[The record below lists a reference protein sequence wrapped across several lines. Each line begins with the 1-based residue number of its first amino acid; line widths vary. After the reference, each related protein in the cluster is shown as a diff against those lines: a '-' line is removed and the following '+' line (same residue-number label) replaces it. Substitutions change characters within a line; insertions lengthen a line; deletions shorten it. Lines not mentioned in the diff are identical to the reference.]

1 MTAMLRYARNERG
14 IALITVLLVA
24 MVVAVISVSAA
35 MISST
40 ANLINAYGDRQ
51 SKLEAAA
58 DAGIETVRSALN
70 GDKTL
75 YPASGYATF
84 ESEATVYDAAG
95 AAIPGLKRWLY
106 AGPTGITSGQYGVFG
121 SVVAVVED
129 ATGNKVVRRGEI
141 VQESFAKYAYFT
153 NIEGSIVF
161 ANQDQIWG
169 PVHSNDQIKINNS
182 TPVPQV
188 IFHGPV
194 VTASNITNKNKG
206 QFDQGY
212 TEYGPNIP
220 LPTTADLDKLRT
232 QATAGGVAFVNN
244 NNGNAGQSEMR
255 IEFVAVDVNNDGFKN
270 GTDEGFIR
278 VYTSA
283 NEAWVVASRP
293 TTGTGLQNS
302 PNCGHMGVAGKW
314 HAGNFATAAA
324 HTGSSSSG
332 NDPNTT
338 VGSGYWQ
345 SALTSSTRKCFLG
358 GADSLWAG
366 QQFTANDGTGSWMPR
381 PGGMATAPNLSGLPP
396 AVQRPD
402 TLYLFPITRAANPA
416 FKGVIFVDGKVAIS
430 GQLRGRITL
439 AATGNIV
446 IADDVKYVTDPG
458 AGTCTDILGLFSG
471 ADVILAD
478 NTLNAPSQAV
488 GSSTYYTFD
497 DTKDEYI
504 HGVVLALDNFTVENY
519 NSGASNHEDCGTAN
533 NGRGCLY
540 LSGGIIQRQR
550 GAVGLVGGE
559 GYIKRYSYD
568 TCGLTNP
575 PPYFPTT
582 GRFARG
588 HYYEVDPT
596 GFDIVAFYN
605 LLTPGS

>member
-1 MTAMLRYARNERG
+1 MTAMFPHARNERG

-121 SVVAVVED
+121 SVVSVVED

-169 PVHSNDQIKINNS
+169 SVHSNDQIKINNS

-194 VTASNITNKNKG
+194 VTASNITNKTKG

-212 TEYGPNIP
+212 TEYGPSIP

-232 QATAGGVAFVNN
+232 QA
-244 NNGNAGQSEMR
+244 
-255 IEFVAVDVNNDGFKN
+255 
-270 GTDEGFIR
+270 
-278 VYTSA
+278 
-283 NEAWVVASRP
+283 
-293 TTGTGLQNS
+293 
-302 PNCGHMGVAGKW
+302 
-314 HAGNFATAAA
+314 
-324 HTGSSSSG
+324 
-332 NDPNTT
+332 
-338 VGSGYWQ
+338 
-345 SALTSSTRKCFLG
+345 
-358 GADSLWAG
+358 
-366 QQFTANDGTGSWMPR
+366 
-381 PGGMATAPNLSGLPP
+381 
-396 AVQRPD
+396 
-402 TLYLFPITRAANPA
+402 
-416 FKGVIFVDGKVAIS
+416 
-430 GQLRGRITL
+430 
-439 AATGNIV
+439 
-446 IADDVKYVTDPG
+446 
-458 AGTCTDILGLFSG
+458 
-471 ADVILAD
+471 
-478 NTLNAPSQAV
+478 
-488 GSSTYYTFD
+488 
-497 DTKDEYI
+497 
-504 HGVVLALDNFTVENY
+504 
-519 NSGASNHEDCGTAN
+519 
-533 NGRGCLY
+533 
-540 LSGGIIQRQR
+540 
-550 GAVGLVGGE
+550 
-559 GYIKRYSYD
+559 
-568 TCGLTNP
+568 
-575 PPYFPTT
+575 
-582 GRFARG
+582 
-588 HYYEVDPT
+588 
-596 GFDIVAFYN
+596 
-605 LLTPGS
+605 